1 MKSDV
6 EISQETVMEPITKIA
21 GKLGISEDQIEQY
34 GHYKAKVNFDPTT
47 EKPNGKLIL
56 VTSINP
62 TAAGEGKTTVTVGLG
77 DALNELH
84 KKWCWH
90 FVSLHSDLLWE

>member
-34 GHYKAKVNFDPTT
+34 GHYKAKVNFKSND
-47 EKPNGKLIL
+47 
-56 VTSINP
+56 
-62 TAAGEGKTTVTVGLG
+62 
-77 DALNELH
+77 
-84 KKWCWH
+84 
-90 FVSLHSDLLWE
+90 